1 VTIPGGVPPQLLSD
15 WKAAEERLYPV
26 VMVRPDLYERSIR
39 LVRVVADELAGC
51 LDLPALVEAWG
62 TAAEIVNRTAEENGL
77 DLEELDAGLVA
88 GAAFSMRYRE
98 MASAVARAERLGRIR
113 AAAEAGEAWVRV
125 EEIGSKETAGLMPW
139 TWTEMHV
146 PTGAG
151 LRQTLE
157 ADPTTGAPRYS
168 LEVVPLDPATGDR
181 LPTPPDVVAV
191 EESFDNPAEWRA
203 AVEHRRAQIDRR

>member
-1 VTIPGGVPPQLLSD
+1 M
-15 WKAAEERLYPV
+15 
-26 VMVRPDLYERSIR
+26 VMVRPHLYERSIR
-39 LVRVVADELAGC
+39 MVRVVADELAGC

-62 TAAEIVNRTAEENGL
+62 TAAERVHRAAGEAGL
-77 DLEELDAGLVA
+77 DLEGLDAGLVA

-98 MASAVARAERLGRIR
+98 MAGAVARAERLGRIR
-113 AAAEAGEAWVRV
+113 AAVEAGEAWVRV

-146 PTGAG
+146 PSGAG

-181 LPTPPDVVAV
+181 LPTPPDVIAV
-191 EESFDNPAEWRA
+191 EESFDNQAEWIA
-203 AVEHRRAQIDRR
+203 AVERKRALIDGR